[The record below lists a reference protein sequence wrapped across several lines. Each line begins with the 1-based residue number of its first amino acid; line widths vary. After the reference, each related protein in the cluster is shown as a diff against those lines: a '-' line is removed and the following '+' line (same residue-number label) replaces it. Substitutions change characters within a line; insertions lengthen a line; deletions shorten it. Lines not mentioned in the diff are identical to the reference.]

1 MSLSSFPQNLKR
13 QHRTIEFQKIKHLII
28 PRAKCYGSIS
38 VNPCKYVYGPF
49 YPVISYIQSSITIN
63 RILMPELAAKSL
75 YHNHSYLLHIIVTYR
90 FIRIYIR
97 KKKRLTTILYPRMQY
112 NVQYKYTHCIA
123 NNGYQNHDKLCFQ
136 IKTQKRFKI

>member
-75 YHNHSYLLHIIVTYR
+75 YHNHSYLSNIMMTYI
-90 FIRIYIR
+90 FIRI
-97 KKKRLTTILYPRMQY
+97 KRLTTILYPRMQY
-112 NVQYKYTHCIA
+112 NVQYKYTHCIT
-123 NNGYQNHDKLCFQ
+123 NYKYQNHDKLCLK
-136 IKTQKRFKI
+136 IKTQKRFKM